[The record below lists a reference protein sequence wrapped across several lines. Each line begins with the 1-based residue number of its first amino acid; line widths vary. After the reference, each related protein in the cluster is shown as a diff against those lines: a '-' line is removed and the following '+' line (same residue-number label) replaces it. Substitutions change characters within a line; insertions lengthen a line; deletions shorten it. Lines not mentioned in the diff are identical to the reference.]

1 VHGYGG
7 IIPSKPFETLGN
19 LDGYPYPLLGVRVL
33 VGIGK
38 GTEKKPKGYPGYT
51 LLVADNASHV
61 HLCTLHYSES
71 GASLGCYIFLRS
83 C

>member
-1 VHGYGG
+1 VHGYGD

-38 GTEKKPKGYPGYT
+38 GTEKKPKGYLGHT
-51 LLVADNASHV
+51 LILLSQWNA
-61 HLCTLHYSES
+61 
-71 GASLGCYIFLRS
+71 
-83 C
+83 